1 MECFD
6 KHIKTG
12 AIDTAKHDKQRILCE
27 KKFKDLEETTSQ
39 VQLMTLKLMKNIHN
53 IIQTTKLFAAD
64 TFKLLSLKNIESIS
78 KKFQEIDQLY
88 GISLKRHTDRTGCF
102 QTAALVS
109 AAKEDALDRLAQQL
123 EICFQYGFTSCKK
136 QEIKALFV
144 NGCFGFA
151 DEDANLLSMVLN
163 C

>member
-6 KHIKTG
+6 KHIKTD
-12 AIDTAKHDKQRILCE
+12 AISTDKHDKQRILCE
-27 KKFKDLEETTSQ
+27 KNFKELEETSSQ

-64 TFKLLSLKNIESIS
+64 TFKLLGLKNIETIS

-88 GISLKRHTDRTGCF
+88 GISLKKHADQTSCF

-123 EICFQYGFTSCKK
+123 EICFQYGFASCKK
-136 QEIKALFV
+136 QDIKALFM
-144 NGCFGFA
+144 NGCFGCA